1 MFQRIAA
8 TTNAA
13 SAMAAKKPMTD
24 TRMGGLRMRSPSS
37 LTLGGE
43 RVARPP
49 RAASSGL
56 DESGARALDRVLL
69 HNHYVVPQWGS
80 GVTRTVR
87 WNRFGRPPQMPR
99 YAAPAFPSIWWY
111 DEGLA
116 AKTGGNR

>member
-1 MFQRIAA
+1 MKIAMRSTLMMVVLSVALPAAAQTADELIEKIVFARDREDLVA
-8 TTNAA
+8 TT
-13 SAMAAKKPMTD
+13 
-24 TRMGGLRMRSPSS
+24 
-37 LTLGGE
+37 
-43 RVARPP
+43 
-49 RAASSGL
+49 
-56 DESGARALDRVLL
+56 RALDRVLL

-111 DEGLA
+111 DEALA

>member
-1 MFQRIAA
+1 VDELIEKIVFARDREDLVA
-8 TTNAA
+8 TT
-13 SAMAAKKPMTD
+13 
-24 TRMGGLRMRSPSS
+24 
-37 LTLGGE
+37 
-43 RVARPP
+43 
-49 RAASSGL
+49 
-56 DESGARALDRVLL
+56 RALDRVLL

-111 DEGLA
+111 DEALA